1 MERADV
7 LIIGGGL
14 IGCATA
20 WHLARGGASVLLV
33 EAGDI
38 NSGASGQNAGSL
50 HFQMERRF
58 LENGEALADQAARI
72 VALNRLA
79 IAEWRGLEDAL
90 GVDLHV
96 SRQGGLM
103 VAETPDQVA
112 LLEAKSRRE
121 IAEGLDTQLLDGA
134 AACALCPA
142 LGPGVL
148 AASYLA
154 DEGHADPRAVTPAF
168 ARAARDAGATISTR
182 SRVRS
187 LERRS
192 GGGFAVHVVGGQGD
206 HVVHAE
212 QMLIAAGAWTP
223 AICSLVNLHMPLFP
237 VALLMNAT
245 ERTAPLLPQLIQHV
259 GRRLSMK
266 QAYAGNILIGG
277 GWPSRLAQRHDGG
290 FDLDAKA
297 TIIPASRSANLRAA
311 IDIVPRIGALNLIR
325 SWTGITTISADQ
337 LPIVGGV
344 SRVPGLHVA
353 AGGSAFTLGPTFA
366 RLIAQA
372 MGGARVAELDVV
384 SPDRFNH
391 LNSFMG

>member
-1 MERADV
+1 VERADV

-20 WHLARGGASVLLV
+20 WHLARSGASVLLV

-79 IAEWRGLEDAL
+79 IAEWRGLENAL
-90 GVDLHV
+90 GTDLHV
-96 SRQGGLM
+96 SQQGGLM

-121 IAEGLDTQLLDGA
+121 IAEGLDTRLLDGEA
-134 AACALCPA
+134 ARTLCPA

-148 AASYLA
+148 AASYLS

-168 ARAARDAGATISTR
+168 AGAATDAGATIVTR
-182 SRVRS
+182 SHVRS
-187 LERRS
+187 LERRAA
-192 GGGFAVHVVGGQGD
+192 GGFDVRVVDGQG
-206 HVVHAE
+206 E
-212 QMLIAAGAWTP
+212 QVIHPGQVLIAAGAWTP
-223 AICSLVNLHMPLFP
+223 SICALANLHMPLFP
-237 VALLMNAT
+237 VALLMSAT

-266 QAYAGNILIGG
+266 QAYAGNVLIGG
-277 GWPSRLAQRHDGG
+277 GWPSRLAQRPDGG
-290 FDLDAKA
+290 FDLGAKA

-311 IDIVPRIGALNLIR
+311 IDIVPRIGTLNLIR

-337 LPIVGGV
+337 LPIVGAV
-344 SRVPGLHVA
+344 SRVPGIHVA

-366 RLIAQA
+366 RLIAQG

>member
-1 MERADV
+1 VERADV

-20 WHLARGGASVLLV
+20 WHLARSGASVLLI

-79 IAEWRGLEDAL
+79 IAEWRGLENAL
-90 GVDLHV
+90 GADLHV
-96 SRQGGLM
+96 SLQGGLM

-121 IAEGLDTQLLDGA
+121 IAEGMDTRLLDGEA
-134 AACALCPA
+134 ARTLCPA
-142 LGPGVL
+142 LGRGVL
-148 AASYLA
+148 AASYLS

-168 ARAARDAGATISTR
+168 ASAATDAGATIAAR

-187 LERRS
+187 LERRA
-192 GGGFAVHVVGGQGD
+192 GGGFDVRVVDGQGEQ
-206 HVVHAE
+206 VIHAG
-212 QMLIAAGAWTP
+212 QLLIAAGAWTP
-223 AICSLVNLHMPLFP
+223 SICALANLHMPLFP
-237 VALLMNAT
+237 VALLMSVT

-277 GWPSRLAQRHDGG
+277 GWPSRLAQRPDGG
-290 FDLDAKA
+290 FDLGAKA

-311 IDIVPRIGALNLIR
+311 IDIVPRIGTLNLIR

-337 LPIVGGV
+337 LPIVGAV
-344 SRVPGLHVA
+344 SRVPGIHVA

-366 RLIAQA
+366 RLIAQG